1 MSKVLT
7 SPVEE
12 YAGTVTIPDRLTAPQ
27 YMIYKKTSREVQAA
41 GDDYDELAITA
52 LPGVLALVE
61 EWNISGLESPAFET
75 FPMTPIVPAVR
86 FLLFIWGEIN
96 HLVVPVTEAPNEQ
109 SPQP

>member
-12 YAGTVTIPDRLTAPQ
+12 YSGTVTIPDRLTAPQ
-27 YMIYKKTSREVQAA
+27 YMAYKKTSREIQAA

-52 LPGVLALVE
+52 LPGCLALVE
-61 EWNISGLESPAFET
+61 KWDVEGLENPTFET

-86 FLLFIWGEIN
+86 FLLFVWGEIN
-96 HLVVPVTEAPNEQ
+96 KLVVPAIESPNEQ